1 MAVSVLLQPSLVAAN
16 VKLPSYRSTEGYLC
30 KLLLNEVA
38 FPGEHGYIS
47 EQDTMRAMDNILLVL
62 DARIHFIPSPYTRY
76 QVAQTSSEKLLDII
90 TAGGKHGQVAGFYR
104 NRFGRPISEPRVE
117 QRIDYLLR
125 IANDGKPGRFA
136 RLMNYAVQRSKDYVK
151 RLKRPQNL
159 YAHLRWVAKTPV
171 TGRAY
176 SWMTDRHYYHSGG
189 NYVRIPNNL
198 RGSLSG
204 NRFFT
209 LRDLKR

>member
-90 TAGGKHGQVAGFYR
+90 TAGQAWTSCGV
-104 NRFGRPISEPRVE
+104 
-117 QRIDYLLR
+117 L
-125 IANDGKPGRFA
+125 
-136 RLMNYAVQRSKDYVK
+136 
-151 RLKRPQNL
+151 PQ
-159 YAHLRWVAKTPV
+159 
-171 TGRAY
+171 
-176 SWMTDRHYYHSGG
+176 
-189 NYVRIPNNL
+189 
-198 RGSLSG
+198 SLWAP
-204 NRFFT
+204 
-209 LRDLKR
+209 DL